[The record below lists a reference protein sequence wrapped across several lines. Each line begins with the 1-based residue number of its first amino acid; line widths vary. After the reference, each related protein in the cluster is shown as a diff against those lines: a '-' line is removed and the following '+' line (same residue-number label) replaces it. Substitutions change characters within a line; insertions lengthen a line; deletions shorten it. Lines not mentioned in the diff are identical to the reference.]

1 MGKSKGH
8 KQERAHGKQGKGDK
22 HHHSKHDHRKNR
34 TSKFDPERFSEN
46 LQAAIDDTAEAK
58 FPCPLAMWD
67 LEQCDPKKC
76 SGRKLGRLGYVRTLR
91 LQQRFDG
98 IVLTPVGTRCVSP
111 EDSDIIA
118 QSGLAV
124 VDCSWAKLEDTP
136 FSKMKAGHPRLLPY
150 LIAVNPINYGR
161 PCKLSCVEAY
171 AAAFY
176 LTGFKELGTILLSKF
191 KWGNNFYKV
200 NEALLERYVACKT
213 SAEIVQVQQDYLAE
227 IADEKLSRKGVDLTD
242 IDMDLDMC
250 NPNRGYDLP
259 PGYSS
264 DEEETDDEDEDEEN
278 VEEEEEGEVEDEEDG
293 KELDLDAD
301 DNGIVNERS
310 TEVEDEE
317 DGKELDLDA
326 DDNGIVNERS
336 TEVEIPDLESL
347 QIKST
352 DESELESLSHSAQV
366 DKVADIIGHC
376 GVAPELLHSS
386 TAATTTVSNAAV
398 TDDDTKREGH
408 TYDKG

>member
-8 KQERAHGKQGKGDK
+8 KQDKPHGKQGKGGS
-22 HHHSKHDHRKNR
+22 HHHSKNDHRKNR

-46 LQAAIDDTAEAK
+46 LQAAVDDTAQAK

-124 VDCSWAKLEDTP
+124 VDCSWARLEDTP

-150 LIAVNPINYGR
+150 LIATNLVNYGR

-191 KWGNNFYKV
+191 KWGSNFYKV
-200 NEALLERYVACKT
+200 NKALLERYVACKT

-227 IADEKLSRKGVDLTD
+227 IAEEKLSRKDTDFMD
-242 IDMDLDMC
+242 IDMDVDMC
-250 NPNRGYDLP
+250 NPNRGSDLP

-264 DEEETDDEDEDEEN
+264 DEEETDDEDE
-278 VEEEEEGEVEDEEDG
+278 EEEDEDGEDEDGEDGEGEGEG
-293 KELDLDAD
+293 TELDDE
-301 DNGIVNERS
+301 NGEEKES
-310 TEVEDEE
+310 DTEE
-317 DGKELDLDA
+317 K
-326 DDNGIVNERS
+326 
-336 TEVEIPDLESL
+336 IPDVKNL
-347 QIKST
+347 QIKSN
-352 DESELESLSHSAQV
+352 DEGELESLSDSAKV
-366 DKVADIIGHC
+366 DKMADTSSHG
-376 GVAPELLHSS
+376 GVSPELSHRNTGTK
-386 TAATTTVSNAAV
+386 TAVSGVQKDCVV
-398 TDDDTKREGH
+398 TDDGIKDGGH
-408 TYDKG
+408 TSDKG

>member
-1 MGKSKGH
+1 MGSKAREVVITTQNMIIGETEC
-8 KQERAHGKQGKGDK
+8 Q
-22 HHHSKHDHRKNR
+22 
-34 TSKFDPERFSEN
+34 N
-46 LQAAIDDTAEAK
+46 LTQKDFQKICKLLLMTLLRPSSHA
-58 FPCPLAMWD
+58 PLAMWD

-124 VDCSWAKLEDTP
+124 VDCSWAKLEETP

-150 LIAVNPINYGR
+150 LIATNPINYGR

-191 KWGNNFYKV
+191 KWGSNFYKV

-227 IADEKLSRKGVDLTD
+227 IADEKLSRKDVDFTD

-264 DEEETDDEDEDEEN
+264 DEEETDDDDDEE
-278 VEEEEEGEVEDEEDG
+278 EDGEEEEGEVEDEEEG
-293 KELDLDAD
+293 KELDLDTD
-301 DNGIVNERS
+301 ENGEVKER
-310 TEVEDEE
+310 
-317 DGKELDLDA
+317 G
-326 DDNGIVNERS
+326 R
-336 TEVEIPDLESL
+336 EVEIPDVKNL

-352 DESELESLSHSAQV
+352 DEGELESLSDSAQV
-366 DKVADIIGHC
+366 DNMTNISGHC
-376 GVAPELLHSS
+376 GVSSDLPHSS
-386 TAATTTVSNAAV
+386 TETTTTVSSVQNDGAV
-398 TDDDTKREGH
+398 TDNVTKGEGH